1 MGLKFG
7 RVKSW
12 LLIGLSLLWL
22 TNVQAQE
29 AGRVPEFIKQ
39 FEEAQ
44 SDSLRS
50 YALGWACYHSAFSN
64 PEQGIKYG
72 RQALAIGQRSND
84 ERQIANFYNN
94 MGLCFDAWGKADS
107 AEFYYRK
114 SIQILE
120 KLNLKCEAAN
130 ALANIGNLQRKDNRV
145 SEALKTYSVA
155 SAVQERCEDKT
166 YYCATLQAI
175 GACYNTIKDFK
186 TSITYFKKALEFA
199 TIYNDSAAICNAHH
213 GCANA
218 YLGLEKLDSARQEYF
233 HSLNCYKQTGN
244 TYLVGFAYEGLSE
257 LAVHENE
264 IDSALMY
271 CNEALNIYQSI
282 GSTPDVIYIKELTAQ
297 HLLKGKRYATARK
310 TLLEVKSMLSSD
322 DYKKEQEITA
332 FLSQAEAG
340 LGNYKMAYE
349 YQLRADFLSD
359 SLNLDDEKNEIAK
372 LASKYETEKRDR
384 QIELEQSQKQTLQ
397 AEHDKQKQQKY
408 FLLGGMILLA
418 LLALVLINRYRQKQ
432 RTAKELEE
440 KNVLIEQEKERAE
453 RSERVKQQFLANM
466 SHEIRTPVNAING
479 LSRLLLE
486 KEHDNQTAEYLK
498 AINHSG
504 ENLLVVLNDILDLS
518 KLEADKMITV
528 IEPFNLREEV
538 GAVIQIFAQR
548 ASEKTITLKN
558 IIDPSIPEV
567 VVGDAGRLTQV
578 LTNLIS
584 NAIKFTDRGGVV
596 VEIQRIDSSSISFT
610 VKDTGRG
617 IPIEKQKEIF
627 EDFVQA
633 DNHHA
638 REHGGTGLGLAI
650 AKRLVEVMG
659 GNIQL
664 KSVVN
669 EGSSFSFV
677 LPLLADAEV
686 KSKAHV
692 QIAVTERELHFVVAE
707 DNEYNFWVTAGTL
720 KKYFPRTTVYRAL
733 NGEEVLRLCE
743 EDEYDLILMD
753 VQMPLLD
760 GIEATKRIRKSDTAT
775 PILGLTASVVQ
786 EEIERC
792 LEVGMNDYI
801 MKPFDVSVFVSKV
814 RNVLA
819 LDEEA
824 LFVEDAMEMSERE
837 MLFLKL
843 IPDKLAII
851 KTAIDEK
858 DLSLMQKT
866 IHSMR
871 PQLLHSGFHGFNEDF
886 IILESSETW
895 NVGLEVKLHAIVHSI
910 EEKLKE
916 YRNNAHS

>member
-130 ALANIGNLQRKDNRV
+130 ALANLGNLQRKENRV

-213 GCANA
+213 GSANA

-340 LGNYKMAYE
+340 FISSRSRVR
-349 YQLRADFLSD
+349 QL
-359 SLNLDDEKNEIAK
+359 
-372 LASKYETEKRDR
+372 
-384 QIELEQSQKQTLQ
+384 
-397 AEHDKQKQQKY
+397 
-408 FLLGGMILLA
+408 
-418 LLALVLINRYRQKQ
+418 
-432 RTAKELEE
+432 
-440 KNVLIEQEKERAE
+440 
-453 RSERVKQQFLANM
+453 
-466 SHEIRTPVNAING
+466 
-479 LSRLLLE
+479 
-486 KEHDNQTAEYLK
+486 
-498 AINHSG
+498 
-504 ENLLVVLNDILDLS
+504 
-518 KLEADKMITV
+518 
-528 IEPFNLREEV
+528 
-538 GAVIQIFAQR
+538 
-548 ASEKTITLKN
+548 
-558 IIDPSIPEV
+558 
-567 VVGDAGRLTQV
+567 
-578 LTNLIS
+578 
-584 NAIKFTDRGGVV
+584 
-596 VEIQRIDSSSISFT
+596 
-610 VKDTGRG
+610 
-617 IPIEKQKEIF
+617 
-627 EDFVQA
+627 
-633 DNHHA
+633 
-638 REHGGTGLGLAI
+638 
-650 AKRLVEVMG
+650 
-659 GNIQL
+659 
-664 KSVVN
+664 
-669 EGSSFSFV
+669 
-677 LPLLADAEV
+677 
-686 KSKAHV
+686 
-692 QIAVTERELHFVVAE
+692 
-707 DNEYNFWVTAGTL
+707 
-720 KKYFPRTTVYRAL
+720 
-733 NGEEVLRLCE
+733 
-743 EDEYDLILMD
+743 
-753 VQMPLLD
+753 
-760 GIEATKRIRKSDTAT
+760 
-775 PILGLTASVVQ
+775 
-786 EEIERC
+786 
-792 LEVGMNDYI
+792 
-801 MKPFDVSVFVSKV
+801 
-814 RNVLA
+814 
-819 LDEEA
+819 
-824 LFVEDAMEMSERE
+824 
-837 MLFLKL
+837 
-843 IPDKLAII
+843 
-851 KTAIDEK
+851 
-858 DLSLMQKT
+858 
-866 IHSMR
+866 
-871 PQLLHSGFHGFNEDF
+871 
-886 IILESSETW
+886 
-895 NVGLEVKLHAIVHSI
+895 
-910 EEKLKE
+910 
-916 YRNNAHS
+916 